1 MGLWRSQ
8 GYLAEFEF
16 GDANMKLY
24 FFDAKTLGFLTV
36 EDHEDV
42 SPDLPTVTADEHDAL
57 INGQALGKRI
67 AADDKGR
74 PTLVDL
80 PPPSPEALEADERA
94 WRDARLAASDSVVS
108 RHRDELEEGPETT
121 LSTAQ
126 YAELQAY
133 RRLLRNW
140 PEAGEFPLI
149 EHRPSAPKWLA
160 DQFQ

>member
-16 GDANMKLY
+16 GDDNMKFY

-80 PPPSPEALEADERA
+80 PQPSPEQLAAEERA
-94 WRDARLAASDSVVS
+94 WRDTQLATTDGVVS
-108 RHRDELEEGPETT
+108 RQRDELEEGSATT
-121 LSTAQ
+121 LSAAQ
-126 YAELQAY
+126 YTELQAY

-149 EHRPSAPKWLA
+149 EHRPTAPIWLA